1 MWDREK
7 KVGNCKNEFYE
18 YEEHT
23 YSKSPKIGDKKEVNK
38 MLYNGNPT
46 LVCASETWAIS
57 QDHDGQNCICGY
69 GDDASKYT
77 EHKTK
82 IEVLL

>member
-18 YEEHT
+18 SEEPT
-23 YSKSPKIGDKKEVNK
+23 YSKIGDKEEVNK

-46 LVCASETWAIS
+46 LVCASETWAII
-57 QDHDGQNCICGY
+57 QDHDGQNLGILNVGM
-69 GDDASKYT
+69 
-77 EHKTK
+77 EMMHQNIQNTK
-82 IEVLL
+82 PKL

>member
-18 YEEHT
+18 SEEPT
-23 YSKSPKIGDKKEVNK
+23 YSKIGDKEEVNK

-46 LVCASETWAIS
+46 LVCASETWWTKLR
-57 QDHDGQNCICGY
+57 HLKCGY

-77 EHKTK
+77 EHETK